1 MKHMAL
7 HVEVCVTSVEEAL
20 AAEACGADT
29 VELCTWLACGGVT
42 PSSGLV
48 DAVRSAVR
56 IPVRVLVRP
65 TPGGFVYAEAAIH
78 ALLTDAEILGGG
90 AIGLVTGA
98 LLEAGEANMDLMA
111 AVKRIAPE
119 SEITFHR
126 AMDHAMDPIEVL
138 DACMALAIERILTS
152 GGATF
157 ALDGAARLKELVA
170 RAGDRL
176 VIAAAGGINGTNVVE
191 LIERTGVQEVHFAA
205 QLPKGATPHAVA
217 MSSTNQGVSFEV
229 EPDRAKIEGVMN
241 ALVKAG
247 LR

>member
-1 MKHMAL
+1 MKHMAVL
-7 HVEVCVTSVEEAL
+7 VEVCVTSVAEAL

-29 VELCTWLACGGVT
+29 VELCTWLACGGLT

-65 TPGGFVYAEAAIH
+65 APGGFVYTEAEIH
-78 ALLTDAEILGGG
+78 ALLTDAEIPGGG
-90 AIGLVTGA
+90 AIGLVIGA
-98 LLEAGEANMDLMA
+98 LDHNGMANMDLMT

-126 AMDHAMDPIEVL
+126 AMDHARDPISVL
-138 DACMALAIERILTS
+138 DACIELGIDRILTS

-157 ALDGAARLKELVA
+157 AVDGASTLKELVA
-170 RAGDRL
+170 RAGDQL
-176 VIAAAGGINGTNVVE
+176 VIAAAGGINGSNLVE
-191 LIERTGVQEVHFAA
+191 LIERTGVPEVHFAA
-205 QLPKGATPHAVA
+205 QLPKSGTAHAVA
-217 MSSTNQGVSFEV
+217 MSSTNQGLSFEV